1 MFSLQ
6 LFRDL
11 GLQGNVAHE
20 VLVRDH
26 RPWRRWLGRI
36 CAYFRLPNLNLL
48 GSTALFGLELWLGFN
63 LGGGLCA

>member
-20 VLVRDH
+20 VLVRD

-36 CAYFRLPNLNLL
+36 CAYFRLPNLSLL
-48 GSTALFGLELWLGFN
+48 GSTALLGLGFWLGFSC
-63 LGGGLCA
+63 GGGPCA